1 MILALALSLAVQG
14 SDPPVSVKINHDQFS
29 SGDHARVY
37 VETAQDGYLVVLH
50 ADPDGRIRVL
60 FPTDPRDDDFIRGGR
75 RFEVR
80 GRSDRDAFQVEGDE
94 GSGTV
99 LAAVSSDPLNFDA
112 TLVRVPVRVRLLQRV
127 LQSLLRSVLGLL
139 WRIWLSVR
147 LRIRLRLHL
156 PDSDL
161 SSASVRVRQLRQ
173 TVRHHADTRDA
184 GEPRPAGIVPGAPPD
199 RTQRSAADSESRDR
213 LPRSARGAAPVQQP
227 TEQAQHLT
235 RVERWGGERR
245 QLASGASLIRR

>member
-112 TLVRVPVRVRLLQRV
+112 FVRNDHWDFRALGSPSGAAWGRPCGRHTTMGVAQIRQSAIQHSSSSKCHGVTCSAVHSGHAAEDGSSDTLPRVRRREV
-127 LQSLLRSVLGLL
+127 C
-139 WRIWLSVR
+139 
-147 LRIRLRLHL
+147 
-156 PDSDL
+156 PA
-161 SSASVRVRQLRQ
+161 SSAIMSRVY
-173 TVRHHADTRDA
+173 A
-184 GEPRPAGIVPGAPPD
+184 GVAQSAEHGHGKSGVAGSIPASSSKPRRGGRYTEIL
-199 RTQRSAADSESRDR
+199 TAA
-213 LPRSARGAAPVQQP
+213 
-227 TEQAQHLT
+227 
-235 RVERWGGERR
+235 
-245 QLASGASLIRR
+245 